1 MMYKT
6 VSACPYRS
14 CYAGRVTV
22 PLQKNVVNSK
32 KGKKYGVFEE
42 HRRGALT
49 QSWGYERSF
58 PEMES
63 KTQRM

>member
-42 HRRGALT
+42 HRRGDMRGAFQKWSLRPK
-49 QSWGYERSF
+49 GCE
-58 PEMES
+58 
-63 KTQRM
+63 